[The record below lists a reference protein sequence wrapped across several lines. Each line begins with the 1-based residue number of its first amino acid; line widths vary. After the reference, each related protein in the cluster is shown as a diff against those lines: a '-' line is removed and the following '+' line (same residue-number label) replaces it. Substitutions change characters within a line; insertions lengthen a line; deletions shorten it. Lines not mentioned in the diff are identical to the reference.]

1 MDFHRPD
8 SLAAATHLLAA
19 SPIRLLAG
27 GTDVFPSLRDKP
39 LSGPVLDLSGIAE
52 LRSIRETAT
61 HFVLGAT
68 TTWSDVINAN
78 LPTAFNALKQA
89 AREVGSIQ
97 IQNRGTLAG
106 NICNASPAADG
117 VPPLLALDAEI
128 AIASSSATRV
138 VPLSQVIL
146 GNRKT
151 TLLPNELLTEIRI
164 PKKSAKGTSTFQKLG
179 ARRYLVISIAMVA
192 VRLAQNEGKISDCAI
207 AVGACSEVAQRLR
220 QLEHVLIG
228 KDVREI
234 VHNNLTIEMTTLD
247 ALAPID
253 DIRAPANYRLEAV
266 SELIARAVQTTA
278 KALA

>member
-19 SPIRLLAG
+19 SPMRLLAG

-52 LRSIRETAT
+52 LRSIRETAN

-78 LPTAFNALKQA
+78 LPTAFNALKLA

-97 IQNRGTLAG
+97 IQNQGTLAG

-138 VPLSQVIL
+138 VPLSQVII

-192 VRLAQNEGKISDCAI
+192 VRLAQNEGRISDCAI

-228 KDVREI
+228 KDLHEI
-234 VHNNLTIEMTTLD
+234 VQNTLTIETTSLD

-266 SELIARAVQTTA
+266 RELIARAVQTTA
-278 KALA
+278 KVLA